1 MHNIYGIDKIGS
13 GQRWGTES
21 SYKTNYALLKTQ
33 ETREGNGN
41 GWKGMEGTR
50 NVMQWQSEEMEKN
63 HETGGTDN
71 EAAKTWH
78 NLQEKRM
85 YKIYRQKNHGT

>member
-1 MHNIYGIDKIGS
+1 MHNIYGIDKMGS

-41 GWKGMEGTR
+41 GWKGMEGNGRDEER
-50 NVMQWQSEEMEKN
+50 NAMAVGRNGEESRDRRN
-63 HETGGTDN
+63 
-71 EAAKTWH
+71 
-78 NLQEKRM
+78 
-85 YKIYRQKNHGT
+85 